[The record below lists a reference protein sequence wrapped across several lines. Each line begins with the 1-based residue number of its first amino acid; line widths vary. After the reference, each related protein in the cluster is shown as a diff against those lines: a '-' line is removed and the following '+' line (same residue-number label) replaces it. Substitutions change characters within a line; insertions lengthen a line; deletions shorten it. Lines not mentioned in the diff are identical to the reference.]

1 MMMDSGNDRRQVS
14 HFYCIDLLRGL
25 SSIAVLIFHYN
36 HFYHPPYGVVWDY
49 EHFQRAAMPLYW
61 LLWPFYEHGHYA
73 VQLFWLISGFVFAH
87 VYYDSKITAKEFAL
101 RRFAR
106 LYPLHAVTLLATVAI
121 QGVSLATT
129 GMTQIIANYD
139 LKHFIYSVFFITP
152 ALNHG
157 ALAPW
162 GVDVSFNAPVWS
174 VTVEEA
180 IYAVFFIL
188 CAFLFTKRSAL
199 PLIMATFC
207 VMVALTSPKLELFAV
222 CGFYFFTGS
231 LTYYLIMSRKVTLTE
246 AIGAT
251 AGLIGAIFLGLRIV
265 PEGITALNEAA
276 ALIKVS
282 VVFVP
287 ALIVAALIDLSPF
300 GRHLHRLRWIG
311 DNTYSMYLWHW
322 PLEVAILTFLWVS
335 GINRSFLASPIMII
349 AWIAVMLVVGRVSL
363 LWIERPAQKAILGFG
378 MSRIKATPYGASNKS
393 APLRVAPVHEG
404 LRQADATLPG

>member
-1 MMMDSGNDRRQVS
+1 MMRGGGSNDRRHVG

-106 LYPLHAVTLLATVAI
+106 LYPLHAVTLLATVTL

-129 GMTQIIANYD
+129 GMTQLIANYD
-139 LKHFIYSVFFITP
+139 FKHFIYSVFFITP
-152 ALNHG
+152 ALNPG

-199 PLIMATFC
+199 PLIMAALC

-231 LTYYLIMSRKVTLTE
+231 LAYYLIMSRRATPTE
-246 AIGAT
+246 IVGTT
-251 AGLIGAIFLGLRIV
+251 AGLIGAIFLGLRIE

-276 ALIKVS
+276 ALIKVA

-287 ALIVAALIDLSPF
+287 ALIVAALVDLSPL
-300 GRHLHRLRWIG
+300 GQRLYRLKWIG
-311 DNTYSMYLWHW
+311 ENTYSMYLWHW
-322 PLEVAILTFLWVS
+322 PLEVAICTVIWVV
-335 GINRSFLASPIMII
+335 GINRSFLANPLAII
-349 AWIAVMLVVGRVSL
+349 AWITVMLVVGRVSF

-378 MSRIKATPYGASNKS
+378 MSRIKAAPLVASNES
-393 APLRVAPVHEG
+393 TPLRMAVAHE
-404 LRQADATLPG
+404 